1 MKRSP
6 YNLTPDFS
14 SEAYQRDLYRHYS
27 IYLRETPVFRSD
39 EGIVYLTHYNDC
51 MELLG
56 HDSFRRLPPAGG
68 CSPFS
73 EAQRAQTP
81 FETMISNWMLFMDPP
96 RHDVVRK
103 AFMQPFTAK
112 SVHQYEPLIHRIA
125 GQLLDE
131 LPQEGTVEFIQSY
144 AFPLS
149 VLVIADI
156 LGVPQRDRE
165 QFRSWSILLAKALD
179 TCREEDIL
187 KGAEV
192 SLTLRGYFSDL
203 LRERH
208 TLPQN
213 SLLNAVADDGSLTED
228 ERLYGCVFL
237 LWAGHETT
245 KILISNGI
253 LILAERPADL
263 ARLQQQPALMESA
276 VEEMLRFE
284 SPLQKLSRWA
294 HADFMF
300 GEYFVPQGTLLTAL
314 IGAANRDPAVF
325 SPPDEFDMRR
335 TPNRHIAFGPGS
347 HHCLGATLARCEAR
361 IALGALVSRLRCLEP
376 VQHRWRTYSA
386 FRSLESLSA
395 KVRQAR

>member
-1 MKRSP
+1 MKHSP
-6 YNLTPDFS
+6 HDLTPDFS
-14 SEAYQRDLYRHYS
+14 SEAFQHDLYHHYS
-27 IYLRETPVFRSD
+27 KYLRETPVFRSD
-39 EGIVYLTHYNDC
+39 EGVVYLTRYNDC
-51 MELLG
+51 VELLG
-56 HDSFRRLPPAGG
+56 HDSFRRSPPAGG

-73 EAQRAQTP
+73 EAQRTQTP
-81 FETMISNWMLFMDPP
+81 LETMISNWMLFMDPP

-103 AFMQPFTAK
+103 AFMQSFTAK
-112 SVHQYEPLIHRIA
+112 AVHQYEPLIHRIA

-131 LPQEGTVEFIQSY
+131 LPQEGTVEFLQSY
-144 AFPLS
+144 AFPLP

-156 LGVPQRDRE
+156 LGVPQRDRD
-165 QFRSWSILLAKALD
+165 QFRSWSLLLTQALD
-179 TCREEDIL
+179 TGREEDIL
-187 KGAEV
+187 KGAAV
-192 SLTLRGYFSDL
+192 SLTLRDYFSDL
-203 LRERH
+203 LRDRH
-208 TLPQN
+208 VLPRN
-213 SLLNAVADDGSLTED
+213 SLLNMVADDGSLTED

-253 LILAERPADL
+253 LTLAERPADL

-300 GEYFVPQGTLLTAL
+300 GDYVVPQGTQLTAL

-325 SPPDEFDMRR
+325 SLPDEFDMHR
-335 TPNRHIAFGPGS
+335 TKNRHIAFGTGI

-395 KVRQAR
+395 RVQQAC